1 VSLLLGSGPGILFL
15 TIVASALVVGLT
27 LSAAAVA
34 LALVL
39 GAIRLLGRLREP

>member
-1 VSLLLGSGPGILFL
+1 MTFPLGSGPGILFL

-27 LSAAAVA
+27 LSAAAVV

-39 GAIRLLGRLREP
+39 WALRLLGRLREP

>member
-1 VSLLLGSGPGILFL
+1 MNFLLGSGPGILFL

-27 LSAAAVA
+27 LSAAAIA

-39 GAIRLLGRLREP
+39 GAIRLLGRLRES

>member
-1 VSLLLGSGPGILFL
+1 MNFLLGSGPGILFL

-27 LSAAAVA
+27 LSAAAIA

>member
-1 VSLLLGSGPGILFL
+1 VNFLLGSGPGILFL
-15 TIVASALVVGLT
+15 TIVASAVVVGLT
-27 LSAAAVA
+27 LSAAAIA